1 MMNLLIVQAPIRKKP
16 LLLHLTTNLYA
27 IGASIS
33 QENGGGIEQPVYH
46 INRALKDVEAR
57 YPREKKA
64 CLAIVMLCKDYAIIS
79 WLTRCG

>member
-16 LLLHLTTNLYA
+16 LLLHLTTNSYA

-33 QENGGGIEQPVYH
+33 QENGGGIEQPVYY

-57 YPREKKA
+57 
-64 CLAIVMLCKDYAIIS
+64 
-79 WLTRCG
+79 